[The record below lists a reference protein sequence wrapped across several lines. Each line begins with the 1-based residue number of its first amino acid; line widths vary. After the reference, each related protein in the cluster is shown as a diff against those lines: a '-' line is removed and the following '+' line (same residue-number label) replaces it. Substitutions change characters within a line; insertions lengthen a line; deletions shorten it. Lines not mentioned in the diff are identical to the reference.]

1 LKVSTEA
8 LAIALRNA
16 GLISP
21 STEKQIKAVKVPLD
35 RKIDPELPASLSPA
49 SRLRREQSLKR
60 GLSTFYVNLC
70 LDAYERDFI
79 SAGRLAEMLLV
90 SEREL
95 NEMADLY
102 GRALMYGN

>member
-1 LKVSTEA
+1 
-8 LAIALRNA
+8 
-16 GLISP
+16 
-21 STEKQIKAVKVPLD
+21 
-35 RKIDPELPASLSPA
+35 
-49 SRLRREQSLKR
+49 
-60 GLSTFYVNLC
+60 LSTFYVNLC